1 MAEFQISH
9 FFVKGFA
16 AVVHLL
22 GCCIHS
28 ELVDSPQLLVRRA
41 GEVLHY
47 FFVADIQI
55 ISRHIARLPNM

>member
-28 ELVDSPQLLVRRA
+28 ELVDSPQLLVRRGA
-41 GEVLHY
+41 AL
-47 FFVADIQI
+47 FF
-55 ISRHIARLPNM
+55 RC